1 VERRVEARHVSAA
14 AADSRGAALTAGRPD
29 GLTAGAVLAI
39 LISLAVGCP
48 ERLIAQ
54 TDSPTVRPSGRQA
67 VDTII
72 IDNRNVFDE
81 EDPSPDWVAH
91 LANGLHMRTRQWVI
105 RRRLLF
111 NRGDRFDLARM
122 EESERLLRNLG
133 VFRQVRVDTV
143 RLPDGRLGLRSYT
156 ADGWSTQ
163 PQATFTSVG
172 GDKTWEIGFMERNFL
187 GTATEVALAYGK
199 DPDRRHLD
207 LEFLNPHFF
216 GRRTLITVRHHDL
229 SDGQHTEWQF
239 GLPFHETAAPH
250 SIETYGEAAD
260 ERVLRFR
267 DDALLDSTR
276 HRLVRV
282 GLMGGIATSANSHHY
297 TRLWGGWEWRR
308 EDYSAMDATNVPY
321 SVFTTVRAGIDIG
334 SVRFRVLEHF
344 NSYARR
350 EDVDLSP
357 TFRAGLVLQSGVGY
371 EVSGQTSAVWKR
383 GFALLRVAANGLDS
397 TRTQAQIT
405 VVSQD
410 VPRHTFI
417 AHAEGGIVTHP
428 KPGAEFD
435 PWLVQ
440 RGPRLFGIHDF
451 TGTRTTWLVFEDRML
466 VADNLLG
473 LLALGLAP
481 FVDYGGAWYGD
492 EPARQGGDAGLSLR
506 FGPTRAV
513 RGDAAELAFGYR
525 FGEGVLGKRWA
536 LTLRKGFSF

>member
-1 VERRVEARHVSAA
+1 MRL
-14 AADSRGAALTAGRPD
+14 GG
-29 GLTAGAVLAI
+29 
-39 LISLAVGCP
+39 LAVGVFMFLNVQP
-48 ERLIAQ
+48 LNRLSAQ
-54 TDSPTVRPSGRQA
+54 TGHSPISSSAHPPI
-67 VDTII
+67 DTII

-81 EDPSPDWVAH
+81 ADASPDWVAH
-91 LANGLHMRTRQWVI
+91 IANGLHMRTRQWVI

-133 VFRQVRVDTV
+133 VFRQVRVDTL
-143 RLPDGRLGLRSYT
+143 RLSDGRLGLRSFT

-163 PQATFTSVG
+163 PQASFTTVG
-172 GDKTWEIGFMERNFL
+172 GDKTWEVGFTERNFL
-187 GTATEVALAYGK
+187 GTATEVSLVYGK

-207 LEFLNPHFF
+207 LEFVNPHFF
-216 GRRTLITVRHHDL
+216 SRRTLVTLRHHDL

-267 DDALLDSTR
+267 DDVLLDSTR

-282 GLMGGIATSANSHHY
+282 GLTGGIATSANSHRY

-308 EDYSAMDATNVPY
+308 EDYSAMAASNVPY
-321 SVFTTVRAGIDIG
+321 SVFTTVRAGVDVG
-334 SVRFRVLEHF
+334 SNRFRVLEHF

-357 TFRAGLVLQSGVGY
+357 TFHAGIVMQSGIGY
-371 EVSGQTSAVWKR
+371 EIGGQASAVWKR
-383 GFALLRVAANGLDS
+383 GFAVLRVAANGLDS

-410 VPRHTFI
+410 VSHHTLI

-451 TGTRTTWLVFEDRML
+451 SGTRMTWLVFEDRIL
-466 VADNLLG
+466 VADGILG
-473 LLALGLAP
+473 LMAFGLAP
-481 FVDYGGAWYGD
+481 FMDYGGAWYGN
-492 EPARQGGDAGLSLR
+492 EPARQGGDAGVSLR

-513 RGDAAELAFGYR
+513 RGEAAEVAFGYR
-525 FGEGVLGKRWA
+525 FGDGVLGKRWA